1 MSWHSGEDSGTAMN
15 YASYGVGSSSVS
27 ALKPVQSSR
36 MDSTQDTQEQ
46 YQLLHEDEWP
56 TSSFSNATSYSK
68 PSMDIQL
75 LNDDHEKAI
84 LRDLCKSGGSE
95 STPLTTFSYI
105 SEYIC
110 SNNIDIWPG
119 EIASSSEA
127 SAKQELDHG
136 EQRLPISG
144 CIHQQVYMRC
154 KRVLESIIVRNEQI
168 LAMLRQKSCQKDSI
182 K

>member
-36 MDSTQDTQEQ
+36 MDSTQDTLEQ
-46 YQLLHEDEWP
+46 YQLLQDEWP
-56 TSSFSNATSYSK
+56 SYSHATTYNK

-75 LNDDHEKAI
+75 LNDEHEKAI
-84 LRDLCKSGGSE
+84 LRDLCKTGGSE

-136 EQRLPISG
+136 EQRIPISG
-144 CIHQQVYMRC
+144 CIHQQVYLRC

-168 LAMLRQKSCQKDSI
+168 LAVLRQKSCQKDSI